1 MKVRTVNF
9 QKVKIMKIK
18 KVIIS
23 GGGTGG
29 HVFPAIAIAD
39 QIKHEFPNAEL
50 LFVGA
55 KGKLEMTKVPEAGYE
70 IEGLWISGL
79 QRRWTWK
86 NLLLPLKIISSL
98 WKTRKIIKR
107 FQPDVVVGVGGYA
120 SLPTLKMANM
130 MQFPTVVQEQN
141 SYPGKTNIYLSKA
154 AHKMCVAYEGMNRF
168 FPEDKIEL
176 TGNPVRKKVVK
187 IDGLKEKGRTHF
199 KLKNDL
205 PTVLV
210 VGGSLGA
217 RTLNE
222 SFVNKIKLL
231 QEGGIQMIWQC
242 GRHQFEEMKA
252 LTRSID
258 MTGISLNEFIED
270 IELAYAAADVIISRA
285 GAIAISEMQ
294 LAGKPTI
301 LVPSPNVAEDHQTK
315 NAEALVKNDAAILV
329 KDKNARAQLIPVLI
343 DLISDKK
350 QQESL
355 AENIQKNAIINAD
368 ERIVEVIKQV
378 VK

>member
-1 MKVRTVNF
+1 MMKVRTVNF

-130 MQFPTVVQEQN
+130 MKFPTVVQEQN

-199 KLKNDL
+199 KLK
-205 PTVLV
+205 
-210 VGGSLGA
+210 
-217 RTLNE
+217 
-222 SFVNKIKLL
+222 K
-231 QEGGIQMIWQC
+231 
-242 GRHQFEEMKA
+242 
-252 LTRSID
+252 
-258 MTGISLNEFIED
+258 
-270 IELAYAAADVIISRA
+270 
-285 GAIAISEMQ
+285 
-294 LAGKPTI
+294 
-301 LVPSPNVAEDHQTK
+301 
-315 NAEALVKNDAAILV
+315 
-329 KDKNARAQLIPVLI
+329 
-343 DLISDKK
+343 
-350 QQESL
+350 
-355 AENIQKNAIINAD
+355 
-368 ERIVEVIKQV
+368 
-378 VK
+378 